1 MLKSRSSI
9 RLLLAGS
16 AFAALTISAGAQAQT
31 APAASEP
38 APGAVAAPAG
48 EPPADGDDAIVVT
61 GTRVIRDG
69 FQAPTPLQVL
79 TEEDIEN
86 SSPTNN
92 LADFVNQ
99 LPALS
104 ASIRPSNSRLELSN
118 GIAGIN
124 ALNLRSLGTV
134 RTLVL
139 VNGRRSVGSTASGSV
154 DINTIP
160 QSLVQRVE
168 VVTGGASAAYGSDA
182 VAGVANFV
190 LDTRY
195 EGLKLEADSGITERG
210 DGFNYS
216 TAITGGLSFA
226 DDRGRLIAA
235 AELAHTDGIFEV
247 DRDWNHTGFVRIQNP
262 AWPAN
267 PSAPRYLFRTQV
279 GQANSTPGGLITSS
293 TGTTNNTL
301 CGIYFGPGGSVNQY
315 QYGAL
320 TQPTNVCA
328 PTAQASSASPSLNQ
342 GGDWRVNDTGR
353 RIGLNPEEDRYGI
366 FGRLSF
372 DVTDGITLFAEASY
386 NRQETLFNAGPNLM
400 TGLSIAA
407 SNCGSG
413 ATAPTT
419 CNAFLYNTL
428 GSARLANI
436 ITRPNTTGSG
446 NQANV
451 VLATSAADL
460 PNRGS
465 NNERKVQRY
474 LIGAE
479 GEFEA
484 FGKPARWDIYGQ
496 YGKAKLHEQLINIQQ
511 TVRRNNALAAV
522 FAPAGNPGGLP
533 VGSIQC
539 LINVDASTT
548 NDDPACRP
556 LNLFGIGVADPAAID
571 YILGDPYRDQ
581 VLEQTVFGAN
591 FSFEPFATWAGD
603 VSVAVGAEYR
613 KEKIDGFVPAEF
625 QPVFNPTTGAST
637 SLWSV
642 GNYRPSKG
650 SYDVKEAYL
659 ETVVPLGF
667 GLEFNGAIRGT
678 DYSTSGYVTTWKL
691 GATWQPIDDILIRA
705 NRSRDIRAPNLN
717 ELYQAGTANTSTVT
731 NPFFPGP
738 GPGSATYGSSLAYL
752 GTITGNLN
760 LKPEKAD
767 SWNVGGVVTPRFLPG
782 LSASVDYWRVK
793 VKGAIDSLSADD
805 IVNRCFEGLADFC
818 AAITP
823 DPANSAR
830 VLIARQPVN
839 FSSILMR
846 GLDFE
851 AAYRMPLWNGNF
863 SLRGLATRYIEN
875 TVATGVPGF
884 MPLNSVGTLGVGTG
898 TQSITPKWIYRASAV
913 YDTDD
918 YSMTAVAR
926 GVSSGRYD
934 STGVECGSSNCPI
947 STSQFPTYEDNS
959 IDGATYIDFN
969 ATYKFNAFGGKNGE
983 FFVNVTNVFDRRP
996 ILLPETGL
1004 AANTTYSDLL
1014 GRAYRVGM
1022 RLKVR

>member
-1 MLKSRSSI
+1 MFRRNSLKTFLFSGAACAAMAI
-9 RLLLAGS
+9 AGP
-16 AFAALTISAGAQAQT
+16 AAAQTDPADEAAAGEAQVAQADPAT
-31 APAASEP
+31 AE
-38 APGAVAAPAG
+38 
-48 EPPADGDDAIVVT
+48 ADGREDIVVT
-61 GTRVIRDG
+61 GTRVVRDG

-92 LADFVNQ
+92 IADFVNQ
-99 LPALS
+99 LPALA

-118 GIAGIN
+118 GQAGIN

-139 VNGRRSVGSTASGSV
+139 VNGRRSVGSTANGVV

-182 VAGVANFV
+182 VAGVTNFI
-190 LDTRY
+190 LNNEY
-195 EGLKLEADSGITERG
+195 EGLKLEGDIGVTDRG

-216 TAITGGLSFA
+216 GAITGGLKFA
-226 DDRGRLIAA
+226 GGRARLIVAG
-235 AELAHTDGIFEV
+235 EIAHTDGIFSIDPGE
-247 DRDWNHTGFVRIQNP
+247 RDWNHTGFVRIQNP

-267 PSAPRYLFRTQV
+267 PTAPRYLFRTQV
-279 GQANSTPGGLITSS
+279 GQANSAPGGLITAS
-293 TGTTNNTL
+293 TGGTTNRL
-301 CGIYFGPGGSVNQY
+301 CGTIFEQGGSSRKY

-320 TQPTNVCA
+320 TFPSPVCA
-328 PTAQASSASPSLNQ
+328 ATNPATASSPSLNQ

-353 RIGLNPEEDRYGI
+353 RIGLNPEEDRWGV

-372 DVTDGITLFAEASY
+372 DVTDGVTLFAEASY

-413 ATAPTT
+413 PTAPTT
-419 CNAFLYNTL
+419 CNAFLYQTL
-428 GSARLANI
+428 GPAQLAG
-436 ITRPNTTGSG
+436 ITGVT
-446 NQANV
+446 
-451 VLATSAADL
+451 LATSGADL
-460 PNRGS
+460 PFRGS

-474 LIGAE
+474 LVGAE
-479 GEFEA
+479 GDFQA
-484 FGKPARWDIYGQ
+484 FGKTARWDIYGQ
-496 YGKAKLHEQLINIQQ
+496 YGKADLHEQLINIQQ

-539 LINVDASTT
+539 LINVNASTAD
-548 NDDPACRP
+548 DDPACRP

-571 YILGDPYRDQ
+571 YILDDPFRDQ
-581 VLEQTVFGAN
+581 ILEQTVVGAN
-591 FSFEPFATWAGD
+591 LSLTPFATWAGD

-613 KEKIDGFVPAEF
+613 KEEIDGFVPQEF
-625 QPVFNPTTGAST
+625 QPVQNANGTTT
-637 SLWSV
+637 SLFSV
-642 GNYRPSKG
+642 GNFRPSKG
-650 SYDVKEAYL
+650 SYTVKEAYL
-659 ETVVPLGF
+659 ETVVPLGM
-667 GLEFNGAIRGT
+667 GLEFNGAVRAT
-678 DYSTSGYVTTWKL
+678 DYSTSGFVTTWKL
-691 GATWQPIDDILIRA
+691 GATWQPIDDILIRG

-731 NPFFPGP
+731 NPFFPGV
-738 GPGSATYGSSLAYL
+738 GPGTGTYGASLSYL

-760 LKPEKAD
+760 LRPEKAD
-767 SWNVGGVVTPRFLPG
+767 SYNIGAVLSPRYLRGFTF
-782 LSASVDYWRVK
+782 SADYWRVK

-823 DPANSAR
+823 DPANPSR

-851 AAYRMPLWNGNF
+851 AAYRMRLGAGNF

-875 TVATGVPGF
+875 RVATGVPGF
-884 MPLNSVGTLGVGTG
+884 TPLNSVGTLGIGTG
-898 TQSITPKWIYRASAV
+898 TQSITPKWIYRVSAA
-913 YDTDD
+913 YDTED
-918 YSMTAVAR
+918 YTLTAVAR
-926 GVSSGRYD
+926 GVGNGRYD
-934 STGVECGSSNCPI
+934 ATGIECQTGSCPVSTN
-947 STSQFPTYEDNS
+947 QFPTYEDNS
-959 IDGATYIDFN
+959 IGGATYVDANVTF
-969 ATYKFNAFGGKNGE
+969 KFDAFGGKNGE
-983 FFVNVTNVFDRRP
+983 FFINVTNLLDSDP

-1004 AANTTYSDLL
+1004 AVNSTYSDLL
-1014 GRAYRVGM
+1014 GRSYRVGV
-1022 RLKVR
+1022 RLKLR

>member
-1 MLKSRSSI
+1 MLGSRTL
-9 RLLLAGS
+9 RLTLFSGS
-16 AFAALTISAGAQAQT
+16 ALAVLACAIPSAALAQT
-31 APAASEP
+31 APAQDPPLENL
-38 APGAVAAPAG
+38 APTRAADELDTG
-48 EPPADGDDAIVVT
+48 ETITVT
-61 GTRVIRDG
+61 GTRVVRDG

-92 LADFVNQ
+92 IADFVNQ
-99 LPALS
+99 LPALA

-118 GIAGIN
+118 GQAGIN

-139 VNGRRSVGSTASGSV
+139 INGRRSVGSTANGVV

-182 VAGVANFV
+182 VAGVTNFILNNEYV
-190 LDTRY
+190 
-195 EGLKLEADSGITERG
+195 GLKVEADIGITDRG

-216 TAITGGLSFA
+216 TAVTGGLKFA
-226 DDRGRLIAA
+226 DGRGRLIVAG
-235 AELAHTDGIFEV
+235 ELAHTDGIFHV
-247 DRDWNHTGFVRIQNP
+247 DRGWNHTGFVRIQNP
-262 AWPAN
+262 LWTTT
-267 PSAPRYLFRTQV
+267 STTQPRYLFRTEV
-279 GQANSTPGGLITSS
+279 GQANSTPGGLITRSEGATLNS
-293 TGTTNNTL
+293 L
-301 CGIYFGPGGSVNQY
+301 CGTYFGPGGSVNEY
-315 QYGAL
+315 QYGSL
-320 TQPTNVCA
+320 TFPSPLCSPTVLNS
-328 PTAQASSASPSLNQ
+328 QPSLNQ

-353 RIGLNPEEDRYGI
+353 RIGLNPEENRYGI
-366 FGRLSF
+366 FARLSF
-372 DVTDGITLFAEASY
+372 EVADWITLFAEASF

-400 TGLSIAA
+400 TGLGIAA
-407 SNCGSG
+407 SNCGNG
-413 ATAPTT
+413 PTAPTT
-419 CNAFLYNTL
+419 CNAFLYETL
-428 GSARLANI
+428 GPEALAGV
-436 ITRPNTTGSG
+436 TSV
-446 NQANV
+446 Q
-451 VLATSAADL
+451 LATSGADL
-460 PNRGS
+460 PFRGS

-479 GEFEA
+479 GEFQA
-484 FGKPARWDIYGQ
+484 FGKTARWDAYGQ

-522 FAPAGNPGGLP
+522 YAPAGNPGGLP

-539 LINVDASTT
+539 AINVDANTA

-556 LNLFGIGVADPAAID
+556 LNLFGLGVADPAAID

-581 VLEQTVFGAN
+581 VLEQTVLGAN
-591 FSFEPFATWAGD
+591 FSFTPFATWAGD

-613 KEKIDGFVPAEF
+613 KEEIDGFVPEEF
-625 QPVFNPTTGAST
+625 QPIFNPATGAST
-637 SLWSV
+637 SVWSV

-650 SYDVKEAYL
+650 SYNVKEAYL

-678 DYSTSGYVTTWKL
+678 DYSTSGFVTTWKL
-691 GATWQPIDDILIRA
+691 GATWQPIDDIRLRA

-731 NPFFPGP
+731 NPFFVVGQSNPGP
-738 GPGSATYGSSLAYL
+738 GTGVYGPNLAYL
-752 GTITGNLN
+752 GTITGNLD
-760 LKPEKAD
+760 LDPEKAD
-767 SWNVGGVVTPRFLPG
+767 SWNIGAVLTPRFLPG
-782 LSASVDYWRVK
+782 FSASVDYWRVK
-793 VKGAIDSLSADD
+793 VKDAIDSLSADD

-823 DPANSAR
+823 DPANPSR

-851 AAYRMPLWNGNF
+851 AAYRMRLGNGNF
-863 SLRGLATRYIEN
+863 SLRGLATRYLEN

-884 MPLNSVGTLGVGTG
+884 KPLNSVGTLGVGTG
-898 TQSITPKWIYRASAV
+898 TQSITPKLIYRVTAA
-913 YDTDD
+913 YDAND
-918 YSMTAVAR
+918 YSLTAVAR
-926 GVSSGRYD
+926 GVTDGRYD
-934 STGVECGSSNCPI
+934 ATGIECSSSCPVSTN
-947 STSQFPTYEDNS
+947 QFPTYEDNS
-959 IDGATYIDFN
+959 IDGAFYVDFN
-969 ATYKFNAFGGKNGE
+969 ATIKFDAFGGKNGE
-983 FFVNVTNVFDRRP
+983 FFVNVTNVFDADP

-1004 AANTTYSDLL
+1004 AVNSTYSDLL

-1022 RLKVR
+1022 RLKLR